1 VSEIAECEPLEVH
14 CEIPEWHRDAACA
27 EYPERAND
35 WFPERG
41 EDDRPAK
48 AICQRC
54 LVQREC
60 LADALD
66 HGTNLVGIWGG
77 TSGRQRRALLAGGV
91 TADLV
96 RRWGVHAMYGREL
109 QRDEECER
117 ERWAII
123 AEELGIPAE
132 RART

>member
-1 VSEIAECEPLEVH
+1 VPEIAEREPLEVH

-77 TSGRQRRALLAGGV
+77 TSGRQRRELLAGGV
-91 TADLV
+91 TGELV
-96 RRWGVHAMYGREL
+96 RRFGIYAVQGREL
-109 QRDEECER
+109 ERDAEIEAQRWE
-117 ERWAII
+117 WLTQA
-123 AEELGIPAE
+123 LGGDG
-132 RART
+132 